1 MILVVGL
8 LSSWLKGEM
17 LVKTKTEIQ
26 EIMNTCRR
34 QIREEFYER
43 LDSAIASA
51 AYSGL
56 QEVELEMPPCWEG
69 FYIQLM
75 TRYRELGFSIECIKK
90 IKCTSPH
97 SYVKVSWE
105 D

>member
-1 MILVVGL
+1 MR
-8 LSSWLKGEM
+8 
-17 LVKTKTEIQ
+17 TKAEIQ
-26 EIMNTCRR
+26 EITGTGRR
-34 QIREEFYER
+34 QIREEFFER
-43 LDSAIASA
+43 LDSAIAGA

-56 QEVELEMPPCWEG
+56 QYVELELPPCWEG

-75 TRYRELGFSIECIKK
+75 TRYRELGFSVECIKK

>member
-1 MILVVGL
+1 M
-8 LSSWLKGEM
+8 
-17 LVKTKTEIQ
+17 KTKAEIQ
-26 EIMNTCRR
+26 EIMNTCQR
-34 QIREEFYER
+34 QIREEFFER
-43 LDSAIASA
+43 LDGAIASA

-56 QEVELEMPPCWEG
+56 QYVELELPQCWEG

-75 TRYRELGFSIECIKK
+75 TRYRELGFSVECSKK
-90 IKCTSPH
+90 IKCADVY

>member
-1 MILVVGL
+1 MR
-8 LSSWLKGEM
+8 
-17 LVKTKTEIQ
+17 TKTEIQ
-26 EIMNTCRR
+26 EITSIRQR

-51 AYSGL
+51 AYNGL
-56 QEVELEMPPCWEG
+56 QYVELELPPCWEG

-75 TRYRELGFSIECIKK
+75 TRYRELGFSVECSKK
-90 IKCTSPH
+90 TNLNGDD